1 MDNIYILQ
9 SAVILY
15 KTFFLREIEADEEED
30 SEEEEVELHIEKF
43 SNRINSEKKVPS
55 RVKYFI
61 EHTIF
66 NSTAKEFQ
74 SHFRITRQTFEWLYV
89 MISPHLQ
96 SSRSSGRQTI
106 DVQKQI
112 LSVLWILATPDS
124 YRLVIII

>member
-1 MDNIYILQ
+1 MDNIYIYYKVL
-9 SAVILY
+9 LY
-15 KTFFLREIEADEEED
+15 YIKHFFFREIEFDEYSKEEEL
-30 SEEEEVELHIEKF
+30 ELYIEKF

-55 RVKYFI
+55 RIKYFI
-61 EHTIF
+61 EHTIS

-112 LSVLWILATPDS
+112 LSVLWILATSDS
-124 YRLVIII
+124 YRLIIII